1 MYIWVNKSCQVFVN
15 DFGIIEVYPLKNKG
29 GAHIALSRYFK
40 DVGVPTFL
48 HIYNAKEMDVSKK
61 FRSWN

>member
-48 HIYNAKEMDVSKK
+48 HIYNAK
-61 FRSWN
+61 